1 MKPTTRSASAL
12 LAIAVLAA
20 LGAEPWTTYRGNPQ
34 RTGCVDGQA
43 GPAAAKV
50 LWHWEAS
57 VAAGEGAAPAAKVWL
72 HFVASPVPDGERL
85 FISGLGGFNSP
96 VFLCLDTAP
105 AAAKR
110 VVWKKTIPA
119 IKLPTVS
126 SPAIVGDRLVFG
138 DGMHQTSG
146 ATLHCVRAEKGQPV
160 WQLPVPGDL
169 VHLEGSP
176 TVVNGKAYLGGGAA
190 GVLCVDVNRVM
201 LEGKEMAPEEIQK
214 ILDAKWKA
222 LQDRYTEDKKKDP
235 FAVPPTEDL
244 LPRPTPLRLW
254 QQGQEKWHVD
264 APVAV
269 VGERVLVASAYLDM
283 EKVGDRALFCLDAGT
298 GKVLWR
304 APLPE
309 NPWGG
314 PSLAGD
320 VAIVTGSSVGYDP
333 KSLKGAKGFVAA
345 VGLEDGKERWRK
357 PVTAGIVSCAALN
370 KEVAIVTA
378 TDGKVRAFDLASG
391 ERRWI
396 YDGKAPFFAPLALAG
411 DTVYAADL
419 RGVVHAI
426 DTGSGSGR
434 WTLDLGAAPVK
445 APGMVYGGP
454 VVQGGRLYVATCN
467 LEGPVR
473 GPTAVVCI
481 GEK

>member
-1 MKPTTRSASAL
+1 VKNLASSAL
-12 LAIAVLAA
+12 LAAVVIVAA
-20 LGAEPWTTYRGNPQ
+20 IGAEPWTTYRGNAR

-43 GPAAAKV
+43 GPATAKV
-50 LWHWEAS
+50 LWHWQTKE
-57 VAAGEGAAPAAKVWL
+57 
-72 HFVASPVPDGERL
+72 HFVASPVPDGDRL
-85 FISGLGGFNSP
+85 YISGLGAFNVPIFYS
-96 VFLCLDTAP
+96 LDTTPGASS
-105 AAAKR
+105 R
-110 VVWKKTIPA
+110 VVWSKTSPA

-138 DGMHQTSG
+138 DGMHQTDG
-146 ATLHCVRAEKGQPV
+146 ATLHCVRADKGQPV
-160 WQLPVPGDL
+160 WQLAVPGNL

-176 TVVNGKAYLGGGAA
+176 TAVGGRAYLGGGAA
-190 GVLCVDVNRVM
+190 GVLCVDINRIT
-201 LEGKEMAPEEIQK
+201 LEGKEMSLEEARK

-222 LQDRYTEDKKKDP
+222 LQDRYMEEKKKDP

-244 LPRPTPLRLW
+244 LPKPTPMRVW
-254 QQGQEKWHVD
+254 QQGEEKWHVD

-269 VGERVLVASAYLDM
+269 DGGRVLVASAYLEK
-283 EKVGDRALFCLDAGT
+283 EKVGDRALFCLDART
-298 GKVLWR
+298 GKIQWR

-320 VAIVTGSSVGYDP
+320 VAVVAGSTVGYDP
-333 KSLKGAKGFVAA
+333 KSIKGAKGFIAA
-345 VGLEDGKERWRK
+345 IGLEDGKERWRK
-357 PVTAGIVSCAALN
+357 PVTAGIISCAALG
-370 KEVAIVTA
+370 KELAVVTA

-396 YDGKAPFFAPLALAG
+396 YEGKAPFFAPPALAG

-426 DTGSGSGR
+426 DAGGGSGR
-434 WTLDLGAAPVK
+434 WTLDLGADPVK
-445 APGMVYGGP
+445 TPGMVYGGP

-467 LEGPVR
+467 LEGPNAR
-473 GPTAVVCI
+473 GGTAVVCI